1 MTPKSTG
8 VISDESMELILTIRC
23 MDEYIENSIELD
35 ILTNE
40 VTSSMC
46 RNSSA
51 EPDGIGL
58 PSAANFVC
66 IKVHRQK

>member
-1 MTPKSTG
+1 
-8 VISDESMELILTIRC
+8 

-46 RNSSA
+46 INSSA